1 MSELN
6 WTLLP
11 WQIDVWQDP
20 ARFKVVVCGRRTGKS
35 NLAIKKTL
43 AEALQAP
50 KGSAVVYIAPTLG
63 QARQICWDALL
74 DQGGDLVKNSNVNQG
89 DITLVNG
96 VKIHVRSA
104 ENPDSLRGLKLA
116 YAVLDECAFMK
127 EETWTKIIRP
137 ALSDLKGEALF
148 ISTPDGRNWVYDL
161 FQLGKSDT
169 DPEWASF
176 HYTTLDNPT
185 IDPKEVEAAKRTLSS
200 WAYKVEFEASFDTSG
215 SGIFLESWWKEGKE
229 PENGS
234 WYIAFDLAGF
244 EDVKNAN
251 TAVKKRLDKTSIA
264 IVKGCDDGTW
274 FIKKVILGRWNVEQ
288 TALKIIEAVKEYQP
302 IMVGCERGMARNA
315 IMHYLQDMMRRTNTF
330 FSVQELSH
338 RNQKKTDRIT
348 YALQGRMEHG
358 RLIFN
363 EDEDW
368 TDVKE
373 EFFLF
378 GAQGIHDDAIDSI
391 AYIDQMYV
399 AGVPEGEAEIDD
411 WEPFDKWSGY

>member
-1 MSELN
+1 MELDFK
-6 WTLLP
+6 LLP
-11 WQIDVWQDP
+11 WQIEVWQDP
-20 ARFKVVVCGRRTGKS
+20 ARFKVIAAGRRCGKS
-35 NLAIKKTL
+35 NFAIKRTL
-43 AEALQAP
+43 VAALQAP
-50 KGSAVVYIAPTLG
+50 KGSAVLYLAPTLA
-63 QARQICWDALL
+63 QARQIAYDALL
-74 DQGGDLVKNSNVNQG
+74 DQGKDFIKGSNVNQL
-89 DITLVNG
+89 DITLNSG
-96 VKIHVRSA
+96 VKIHIRSG
-104 ENPDSLRGLKLA
+104 ENPDSLRGLKLSF
-116 YAVLDECAFMK
+116 AVIDEAAFIK
-127 EETWTKIIRP
+127 PDVWSRIVRP
-137 ALSDLKGEALF
+137 ALADLKGEAVF
-148 ISTPDGRNWVYDL
+148 ISTPEGRNYFYDMYV
-161 FQLGKSDT
+161 LGQSGE
-169 DPEWASF
+169 DPEWRSW
-176 HYTTLDNPT
+176 HLTTYDNPT
-185 IDPKEVEAAKRTLSS
+185 IDPAEIEAAKRTLSS
-200 WAYKVEFEASFDTSG
+200 WAYKVEFEASFDNSG

-229 PENGS
+229 PEGGS

-244 EDVKNAN
+244 EDVKQAN
-251 TAVKKRLDKTSIA
+251 TAAKKRLDKTSIA

-315 IMHYLQDMMRRTNTF
+315 VMHYLQDMMRRTNTF

-378 GAQGIHDDAIDSI
+378 GAQGIHDDAIDSL
-391 AYIDQMYV
+391 AYIDQMYI
-399 AGVPEGEAEIDD
+399 AGVPADEVEIDD
-411 WEPFDKWSGY
+411 WQPFDTVSGY

>member
-1 MSELN
+1 MAELN
-6 WTLLP
+6 WELLK
-11 WQIDVWQDP
+11 WQLEVWQDP
-20 ARFKVVVCGRRTGKS
+20 HRFKVICAGRRCGKS
-35 NLAIKKTL
+35 NFAIKRTL
-43 AEALQAP
+43 AAALEAP
-50 KGSAVVYIAPTLG
+50 KGSAVVYIAPTMA
-63 QARQICWDALL
+63 QARQIAWQPLL
-74 DQGGDLVKNSNVNQG
+74 DQAGDLVKASNVNNL

-96 VKIHVRSA
+96 VKIHVRSG
-104 ENPDSLRGLKLA
+104 EQPDSLRGLKLA
-116 YAVLDECAFMK
+116 FAVLDECAFIK
-127 EETWTKIIRP
+127 EEVWTRVVRP
-137 ALSDLKGEALF
+137 ALSDLKGNAIF
-148 ISTPDGRNWVYDL
+148 ISTPEGRNHFYEW
-161 FQLGKSDT
+161 FKLGQEGT
-169 DPEWASF
+169 DPEWKSW
-176 HYTTLDNPT
+176 HLTTYDNET
-185 IDPKEVEAAKRTLSS
+185 IDPAEIEAAKRTLSS
-200 WAYKVEFEASFDTSG
+200 WAFGVEYMSSFDTSG

-251 TAVKKRLDKTSIA
+251 TAAKKRLDKTAIA

-274 FIKKVILGRWNVEQ
+274 FVKKIILGRWNVEQ

-348 YALQGRMEHG
+348 YALQGRMEHS

-378 GAQGIHDDAIDSI
+378 GAQGIHDDAIDSL
-391 AYIDQMYV
+391 AYVDQMYV
-399 AGVPEGEAEIDD
+399 AGVAEDEVEVD
-411 WEPFDKWSGY
+411 SWEPFDTYSGY